1 MKEKNTQPTWLKN
14 RNNTKEEIGLDAKR
28 DDDDDEYFEDS
39 STIGIFHSSHISYV
53 QCVYNMCIMYIVYT
67 TVMAR
72 NNIPVVQFP
81 DHVTQMH
88 QDRDRKFEIEYLVSK
103 FPSFLS

>member
-39 STIGIFHSSHISYV
+39 STIGIIHSSHISYV
-53 QCVYNMCIMYIVYT
+53 QCVYIRICTCIMYIL
-67 TVMAR
+67 
-72 NNIPVVQFP
+72 Q
-81 DHVTQMH
+81 
-88 QDRDRKFEIEYLVSK
+88 
-103 FPSFLS
+103 